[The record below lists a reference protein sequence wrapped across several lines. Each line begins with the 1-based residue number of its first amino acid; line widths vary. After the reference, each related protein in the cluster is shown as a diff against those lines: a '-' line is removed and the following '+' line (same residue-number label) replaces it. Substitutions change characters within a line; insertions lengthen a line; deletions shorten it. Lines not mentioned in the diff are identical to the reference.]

1 MKYNKFLT
9 ILFAS
14 GLLGIAVACTDNFEA
29 DNRNNTGFDSE
40 LQEYDFQKYLL
51 KFEIIQSGIYFNYDW
66 GEGKNWTFQIAQN
79 LGQDMFSG
87 YFHDLHYARSTEV
100 RTNQRRAACAVSCN
114 PNIEG

>member
-40 LQEYDFQKYLL
+40 LDFYSLDIQLL
-51 KFEIIQSGIYFNYDW
+51 V
-66 GEGKNWTFQIAQN
+66 
-79 LGQDMFSG
+79 
-87 YFHDLHYARSTEV
+87 HYARSTEV
-100 RTNQRRAACAVSCN
+100 RTNQRRAACTVSCN

>member
-66 GEGKNWTFQIAQN
+66 GEGKTGLSKSHKIWGKTCSQAIS
-79 LGQDMFSG
+79 MISIKV
-87 YFHDLHYARSTEV
+87 SMI
-100 RTNQRRAACAVSCN
+100 RTAYMH
-114 PNIEG
+114 